1 MGILSTDL
9 EKALEYLRPFTY
21 SWFFNSNVPPDEV
34 NPDNWQSLEQ
44 EFGDGH
50 HADRWKLLKEA
61 LGEVNQTIGGKKLSP
76 ALASVIRGKRIS
88 LSEVCD
94 ILTTARSQGIDS
106 MLQVLSKKSNRK
118 ADDDHKEEIELIEHI
133 EKYLASKNFKR
144 SLPGLN
150 GVDRPLPELEKKI
163 QDSAREFIQDLQLAL
178 PLLRREILGPGNPAR
193 RSRPWLNTARRK
205 FTELGISEEVQNKLL
220 KATRPE
226 PL

>member
-9 EKALEYLRPFTY
+9 EKALEFLRPFTY
-21 SWFFNSNVPPDEV
+21 SWLFNSNVPLDEV

-44 EFGDGH
+44 EFGDRR

-76 ALASVIRGKRIS
+76 ALARVISNKVS
-88 LSEVCD
+88 LSQVCE
-94 ILTTARSQGIDS
+94 IIETARSQDIDS
-106 MLQVLSKKSNRK
+106 QLQVLIKKSNKK
-118 ADDDHKEEIELIEHI
+118 ADDDHKDEVKLIEHI

-163 QDSAREFIQDLQLAL
+163 QDSAHEFIQDLQLVL
-178 PLLRREILGPGNPAR
+178 PLLRREKLGPGNPAR
-193 RSRPWLNTARRK
+193 KSRPWIRTAREK
-205 FTELGISEEVQNKLL
+205 FTDLRISKEVQSKLL
-220 KATRPE
+220 KASGLE
-226 PL
+226 PF